1 MSLKEYVN
9 YLIDNLGVNEDVVNC
24 ITSIN
29 GYNENT
35 LDDILYY
42 FTGYRDLEQYTRYED
57 LETYRE
63 YYGIDEEEDE
73 EEW

>member
-1 MSLKEYVN
+1 MELKDYSN
-9 YLIDNLGVNEDVVNC
+9 YLIDNVGVNEEVINC

-29 GYNENT
+29 GYSENT

-42 FTGYRDLEQYTRYED
+42 YTGYRDLEQYTRYED

-63 YYGIDEEEDE
+63 YYGLDEDDEE
-73 EEW
+73 

>member
-9 YLIDNLGVNEDVVNC
+9 YLIDNLGVNENVVNC

-73 EEW
+73 EE

>member
-1 MSLKEYVN
+1 MNLEEYSN
-9 YLIDNLGVNEDVVNC
+9 YLIKNVGVNEEVINC

-35 LDDILYY
+35 LDDVLYY
-42 FTGYRDLEQYTRYED
+42 YTNYRTIEQYTRYED

-63 YYGIDEEEDE
+63 YYGFDEENE
-73 EEW
+73 EE